1 MRFERKHALL
11 LLAVAAW
18 TAITFAMFAR
28 NLYAAYDAG
37 EDRTT
42 GYWIAHSVLIVV
54 NIAIAAALGSLGY
67 RALKASRR

>member
-11 LLAVAAW
+11 LLGVAAW
-18 TAITFAMFAR
+18 TAITFTMFAR

-42 GYWIAHSVLIVV
+42 GYWVAHSILIVV
-54 NIAIAAALGSLGY
+54 NIAIAVALGRLGW
-67 RALKASRR
+67 RALRRS